1 MNKNQDWKKWN
12 YEDEINSLE
21 KSRNSLLLTK
31 KFKFFLLFFTVLIL
45 TLLNFK
51 ILEVL
56 SLADGKVIP
65 QGRIKYIQHLE
76 GGIVEEILVK
86 EGEKVKTDQSLVI
99 LSKAKAS
106 SEYEE
111 INTRLKSIE
120 LSIIRIDSEK
130 KSLNEIP
137 KFFTQGKF
145 EEELIKFENE
155 FLLSRKNNLNS
166 EQKTMKKN
174 IKNLEKRYSLI
185 KEQTLISEELL
196 LAEATNRFKHL
207 ELLRELSNVEGQLE
221 EQKNKL
227 ETITLNFNE
236 QLNIELSQLNKE
248 KSELL
253 KRITKYSDNLSRTI
267 LKSPVNGIV
276 KLISVNSKGAIIAPG
291 VTVVEIVPEN
301 EKLIIEAKL
310 PLSEIGFVKNGLD
323 AKIRLNSPEGSRF
336 KPMNGKVVF
345 VGADRVS
352 SKDSDGYYLVKI
364 ETEETSFYKDN
375 EVYVLYPGI
384 PVIAGI
390 ITGNRSFLDYFM
402 TPLKQNISF
411 ALSER

>member
-1 MNKNQDWKKWN
+1 MNKNQGWKKWN

-76 GGIVEEILVK
+76 GGIVDEILVK

-111 INTRLKSIE
+111 INARLKSIE

-137 KFFTQGKF
+137 KFLTQGKF
-145 EEELIKFENE
+145 EEELVKFENE
-155 FLLSRKNNLNS
+155 FLSSRKNNLNS

-364 ETEETSFYKDN
+364 ETEETFFYKDN

-384 PVIAGI
+384 PVIVGI